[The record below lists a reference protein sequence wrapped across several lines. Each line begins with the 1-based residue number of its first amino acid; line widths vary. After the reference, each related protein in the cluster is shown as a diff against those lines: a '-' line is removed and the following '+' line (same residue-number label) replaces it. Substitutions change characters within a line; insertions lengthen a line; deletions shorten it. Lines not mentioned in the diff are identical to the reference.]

1 MDFKAIW
8 NKVLKGLKWFFF
20 SYIWLF
26 ILFFVIDIVT
36 KQLVVNYFKTHTH
49 PIVLIPGFLQINY
62 TINEAAAFGFGL
74 ENATAN
80 RVMYCIVA
88 FIGLG
93 IIIGIYAWKYKSLN
107 SLVKACLMLMAVGA
121 LGNLVDRL
129 FYSASFLSGAYNS
142 TTNSGGVVDWIDFC
156 GIWQFIFNIAD
167 SAVVVGTIIL
177 IVYLIVD
184 EVRETRK
191 RRKKEVK
198 ETNGKVLSKEELSR
212 LEAEEDHKEIEET
225 PETTE
230 NPQKE
235 EK

>member
-93 IIIGIYAWKYKSLN
+93 IIIGIYVWKYKSLN

-129 FYSASFLSGAYNS
+129 FYSGSFLSGAYNS

-184 EVRETRK
+184 EIRETKK
-191 RRKKEVK
+191 RRNKEVK

-212 LEAEEDHKEIEET
+212 LEAKEENKEIKEAT
-225 PETTE
+225 ETTE

>member
-1 MDFKAIW
+1 MDFKEIW

-20 SYIWLF
+20 SYIWIF
-26 ILFFVIDIVT
+26 VLFFVIDIVT

-93 IIIGIYAWKYKSLN
+93 IIIGIYVWKYKSLN

-184 EVRETRK
+184 EIRETKK
-191 RRKKEVK
+191 RRNKEVK

-212 LEAEEDHKEIEET
+212 LEAKEENKKIEEALGW
-225 PETTE
+225 
-230 NPQKE
+230 
-235 EK
+235 

>member
-93 IIIGIYAWKYKSLN
+93 IIIGIYVWKYKSLN

-184 EVRETRK
+184 EIRETKK
-191 RRKKEVK
+191 RRNKEVK

-212 LEAEEDHKEIEET
+212 LEAEEENREIEEA
-225 PETTE
+225 PGTTE
-230 NPQKE
+230 NLQKE

>member
-20 SYIWLF
+20 SYIWIF

-93 IIIGIYAWKYKSLN
+93 IIIGIYVWKYKSLN

-184 EVRETRK
+184 EIRETKK
-191 RRKKEVK
+191 RRNKEVK
-198 ETNGKVLSKEELSR
+198 ETNGRVLSKEELSR
-212 LEAEEDHKEIEET
+212 LEAEEENKEIEES
-225 PETTE
+225 PETAE